1 MEHIISFSSEQK
13 PEFDENGFLV
23 NPESWNDQ
31 VANLIAMRE
40 GIFPLSKQQ
49 WQIIYAL
56 REHYQKSGAV
66 PALRLICHH
75 EHMDDYCVTSLFHQ
89 DVKEAWR
96 LAGLPDPGE
105 EARAYM

>member
-49 WQIIYAL
+49 WQII
-56 REHYQKSGAV
+56 
-66 PALRLICHH
+66 
-75 EHMDDYCVTSLFHQ
+75 
-89 DVKEAWR
+89 
-96 LAGLPDPGE
+96 
-105 EARAYM
+105 

>member
-1 MEHIISFSSEQK
+1 MHDFISFGSELK

-23 NPESWNDQ
+23 NPDNWTDE

-40 GIFPLSKQQ
+40 GLFPLTTQQ

-56 REHYQKSGAV
+56 REHYMKTGGV
-66 PALRLICHH
+66 PALRHICHH
-75 EHMDDYCVTSLFHQ
+75 EHMDDHCVTSLFHQ